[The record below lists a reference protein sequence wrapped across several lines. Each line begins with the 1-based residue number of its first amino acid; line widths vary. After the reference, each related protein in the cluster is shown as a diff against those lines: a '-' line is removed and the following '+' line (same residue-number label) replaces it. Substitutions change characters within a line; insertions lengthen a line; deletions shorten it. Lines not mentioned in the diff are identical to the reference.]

1 MKKKLRVGV
10 FGAGLIAQL
19 EHIPNLLKLS
29 DLYELVGI
37 ADASATVRGFFQN
50 KNLPVYESHQQLLSK
65 AEPEV
70 IFVCS
75 PDCYHADMVID
86 ALNAGCHV
94 FTEKPICYTL
104 EDVARI
110 KVARDASGKHLQ
122 VGYMKRF
129 DPSYQ
134 LLHDMLPTDGAKLR
148 MVSVEVCDPD
158 SWPFREHQGDLVFA
172 NDISQEMRS
181 EFKARQSEQVAK
193 ALNAQPDENSFR
205 GFTGAYCSSLVHD
218 INVVHGLLQKMNVS
232 TVGIEGA
239 TFFANGDG
247 GQATVRLNTQTSLWQ
262 MMHLTVPKVAEYH
275 ERITLYFD
283 DAVYHLEFPS
293 PYLNHFPTRLTV
305 WKSDGEHSQKTE
317 HRANYKEAFVEEIKY
332 LWETVVNNRPARNT
346 LEDAEQD
353 TRLLV
358 AMGRSALANKIS
370 TI

>member
-1 MKKKLRVGV
+1 MQKKLRVGV
-10 FGAGLIAQL
+10 LGAGLIAQL

-29 DLYELVGI
+29 DLFELVGI
-37 ADASATVRGFFQN
+37 ADASATVRKFFQD
-50 KNLPVYESHQQLLSK
+50 KHLPVYESHQQLLSH
-65 AEPEV
+65 AEPEA

-94 FTEKPICYTL
+94 FTEKPICYSL

-110 KVARDASGKHLQ
+110 KQARDANGRILQ

-129 DPSYQ
+129 DPSY
-134 LLHDMLPTDGAKLR
+134 LLLRDMLPDDGAKLR

-158 SWPFREHQGDLVFA
+158 SWPFREHQGELVFA
-172 NDISQEMRS
+172 NDIPQALRE
-181 EFKARQSEQVAK
+181 EFKSRQREQVAE
-193 ALNAQPDENSFR
+193 ALNGQPDENSFR

-232 TVGIEGA
+232 TVGVEGA

-262 MMHLTVPKVAEYH
+262 MMHLTVPHVAEYH

-305 WKSDGEHSQKTE
+305 WKADGQHSQKTE

-332 LWETVVNNRPARNT
+332 FWESIVNESTPLNT
-346 LEDAEQD
+346 LEDAERD

-358 AMGRSALANKIS
+358 QMGRTALNNS
-370 TI
+370 TRSM